1 MTKFVPSR
9 ENNYGQYFIFL
20 FKNRWFNEK
29 QMWKARWL
37 LWRWQTLFT
46 MCGIKK
52 LAKRFE
58 NGWERW
64 DDFFFSML
72 RWMSLSLL
80 YLEPP
85 PTYITS
91 HPQAPFLEAENLEG
105 IEKTRHGWNNNRKP
119 FGKTITFLE
128 ALPPRLFFFFFGFLW
143 NICMHITDSR
153 NFDWIRS
160 WSFRLLF
167 PSIYFANQ
175 LCIIDT
181 V

>member
-1 MTKFVPSR
+1 MGRVQRRKEYSFEQEMHIAFSFLILLLPMTKFVPRR
-9 ENNYGQYFIFL
+9 ENSCGQYFIFL

-37 LWRWQTLFT
+37 PWRWQTLFT

-52 LAKRFE
+52 LAERFE
-58 NGWERW
+58 NGCERW
-64 DDFFFSML
+64 DDFLFSML

-91 HPQAPFLEAENLEG
+91 HPQAPFLEAEHLEG

-128 ALPPRLFFFFFGFLW
+128 ALLPHPHFFFFFFWLS
-143 NICMHITDSR
+143 ME
-153 NFDWIRS
+153 
-160 WSFRLLF
+160 
-167 PSIYFANQ
+167 YMYAYNQ
-175 LCIIDT
+175 
-181 V
+181 